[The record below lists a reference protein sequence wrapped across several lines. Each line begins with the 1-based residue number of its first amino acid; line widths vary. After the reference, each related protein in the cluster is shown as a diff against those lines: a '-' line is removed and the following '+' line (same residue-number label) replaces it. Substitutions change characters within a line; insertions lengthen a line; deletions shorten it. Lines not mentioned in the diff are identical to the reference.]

1 LIWIKAAP
9 CVSAES
15 EWQIQD
21 PIAFPMSTPIS
32 TPPPEQ
38 HIFAHNPLDVIAH
51 AHAVQVQMCDAM
63 ERIADGLP
71 DDVDRRLCA
80 QVASCL
86 QFDLPLHHQDEETA
100 LFPILR
106 MRALPEDGLEVIL
119 DRLASE
125 HTSDTDFASEIA
137 EALEL
142 LVNGDRIGNANTVGY
157 MLRGFF
163 ERYRRHV
170 HWENTLIM
178 PVARLR
184 LTPEDLALIAVRM
197 DANRS
202 KAS

>member
-1 LIWIKAAP
+1 MTDF
-9 CVSAES
+9 VSERL
-15 EWQIQD
+15 
-21 PIAFPMSTPIS
+21 
-32 TPPPEQ
+32 
-38 HIFAHNPLDVIAH
+38 IFARNPLDMIAH

-86 QFDLPLHHQDEETA
+86 QFDLPLHHHDEETA
-100 LFPILR
+100 LFPLLR
-106 MRALPEDGLEVIL
+106 ERAASEDGLIEIL

-125 HTSDTDFASEIA
+125 HSSDTDFASEIA
-137 EALEL
+137 ESLEL
-142 LVNGDRIGNANTVGY
+142 LGQGSRAANPDMLGY

-170 HWENTLIM
+170 HWENTLVM

-184 LTPEDLALIAVRM
+184 LTEADLETLSAQM
-197 DANRS
+197 DTNRRQS
-202 KAS
+202 S